1 MAGGS
6 RFRVTPAA
14 APEQPEIKQLQNALL
29 VPPPLPNLSSDQ
41 LPKDTHQVSGLSGS
55 VWCTPSLV
63 VWDLVR
69 PKRFENRHAASV
81 SRPCHGVRDARNQS
95 HTMAAIRIGVQH

>member
-55 VWCTPSLV
+55 VSALPPLLFGTS
-63 VWDLVR
+63 
-69 PKRFENRHAASV
+69 S
-81 SRPCHGVRDARNQS
+81 ARNDLKTATRRPFRGHFTQN
-95 HTMAAIRIGVQH
+95 RR